1 MIVYNVTTKVSH
13 AIKSDWLLWMQQEH
27 IPEVVATGCFTHA
40 VIMHLVELDETDGPT
55 YAIQYHAESRA
66 DYNRYIQTFSQE
78 MRRKVAE
85 KWGDQLVAFRTV
97 MHIVN

>member
-27 IPEVVATGCFTHA
+27 IPEVVDTGCFTHA

>member
-66 DYNRYIQTFSQE
+66 DYNWYIQTFSQE

-85 KWGDQLVAFRTV
+85 KWGGQLVAFRTV

>member
-13 AIKSDWLLWMQQEH
+13 AIKSDWLLWMQQEY